1 MPDQHPPIPRE
12 SSRTIPPAPGEDG
25 QPQPNTEHLRARI
38 NATTRAILMTC
49 AIASVAVFAVFV
61 AITQGVQIWV
71 AAVSAIPI
79 ATAGGFLAAWALMLH
94 PEWLAERDRQHII
107 RRIEAVAQAEREA
120 AFDVLLAIDPRHEL
134 SDIAHA
140 LHRALSIAHRDR
152 LEAIRLRREMNVL
165 VEREARR
172 QCAHLTTLTITDEL
186 TGLANRRGFE
196 KGLADLVELSQR
208 HNQELALLA
217 IDLDHFKA
225 LNDTCGHEKGD
236 QALAIAGDLLQ
247 AHVREH
253 DLAGRMGGDELFI
266 ALYAIDAARAERVA
280 ERLIKL
286 YASHPAG
293 KGLPCQWP
301 SMSIGIALL
310 RENRAQSAAELRR
323 FADQALYASKRAGRA
338 RFTQFRDAA

>member
-1 MPDQHPPIPRE
+1 MPDHLPVTPKTTIRPIPTALSEDGEQHPSI
-12 SSRTIPPAPGEDG
+12 
-25 QPQPNTEHLRARI
+25 EHLHARI

-152 LEAIRLRREMNVL
+152 LESIRLRREMNGL

-172 QCAHLTTLTITDEL
+172 QFAHLTTLTITDEL

-196 KGLADLVELSQR
+196 QGLRDLVELAKR
-208 HNQELALLA
+208 DHQELALLA
-217 IDLDHFKA
+217 IDLDHFKT

-236 QALAIAGDLLQ
+236 QALIIAGDLLQ

-286 YASHPAG
+286 YSSHPAG
-293 KGLPCQWP
+293 KGLPCAWP

-310 RENRAQSAAELRR
+310 QENQAQSAADLRR

-338 RFTQFRDAA
+338 RSTLFRDAA